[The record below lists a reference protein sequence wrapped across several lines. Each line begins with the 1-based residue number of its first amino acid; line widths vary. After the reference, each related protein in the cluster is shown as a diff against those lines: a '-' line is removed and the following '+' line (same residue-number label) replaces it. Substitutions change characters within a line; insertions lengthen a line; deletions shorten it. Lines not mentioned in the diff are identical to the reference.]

1 MTLDFLNILVN
12 VASCIALLLS
22 VVFLLFVRYEYNKDA
37 QGFTLAR
44 RLMACVISLGVITD
58 TMAIVYLLQGSP
70 IVMLTSFVFAA
81 TIFIQLLAGCYVGLI
96 LFRSPQATVKN
107 LLLFVTPAV
116 LITAMHIC
124 GVVAFKIDNPEI
136 SHYYVAFLDTK
147 FAVITTWFLYITSVT
162 ILTGLGV
169 SLIKCAKRYINVI
182 NAYYSGKDNID
193 AKKLVFIYHSYFF
206 FFVSGCLNLLMRSAL
221 FNAVVVC
228 VVSAYF
234 VFFTIKF
241 LNARPLFAAIA
252 PAYDYEQGVMRAE
265 DIDKKEETSANE
277 VQTSSALFKSRP
289 KVEELVSFWENLTPP
304 PYLGENMT
312 LAKVASQIGVSQR
325 LLSDY
330 LNNTLN
336 LNFNAWI
343 NTLRIGEVKKI
354 LLNEKPASLLDVAVR
369 TGFTDQSAMSK
380 VFKKITG
387 ELPSEFQSRIVKL
400 P

>member
-1 MTLDFLNILVN
+1 MTLDLLNILVN

-37 QGFTLAR
+37 HGFSKAR
-44 RLMACVISLGVITD
+44 RLMACVIFLGVITD

-81 TIFIQLLAGCYVGLI
+81 TIFIQLLAGGYVGLL
-96 LFRSPQATVKN
+96 LFRSLQATLKN
-107 LLLFVTPAV
+107 LLLMVTPAV

-124 GVVAFKIDNPEI
+124 GVVAFKIDNPDV
-136 SHYYVAFLDTK
+136 SHYYVAFLDTR
-147 FAVITTWFLYITSVT
+147 FAVITAWFLHITS
-162 ILTGLGV
+162 ILTLTVLGI
-169 SLIKCAKRYINVI
+169 SLIK
-182 NAYYSGKDNID
+182 D

-221 FNAVVVC
+221 FNAAVVC

-234 VFFTIKF
+234 VFFTIKL
-241 LNARPLFAAIA
+241 LNARPLFVAIA
-252 PAYDYEQGVMRAE
+252 PAYDYEQGALSAD
-265 DIDKKEETSANE
+265 DIDKKEENSANE
-277 VQTSSALFKSRP
+277 VQTSQALFKSRP
-289 KVEELVSFWENLTPP
+289 KVEELVSFWVNLSPA
-304 PYLGENMT
+304 PYLGENLT
-312 LAKVASQIGVSQR
+312 LAKVSSQIGVSQR

-354 LLNEKPASLLDVAVR
+354 LVNEKQASLLDVAVR
-369 TGFTDQSAMSK
+369 TGFADQSAMSK

-387 ELPSEFQSRIVKL
+387 ESPSEFQARNGE
-400 P
+400 

>member
-1 MTLDFLNILVN
+1 MTLDLLNILVN

-37 QGFTLAR
+37 RGFSQAR
-44 RLMACVISLGVITD
+44 HLMACVIFLGVIAD

-81 TIFIQLLAGCYVGLI
+81 TIFIQLLAGGYVGLL
-96 LFRSPQATVKN
+96 LFRSPQATLKN
-107 LLLFVTPAV
+107 LILMVLPAV

-124 GVVAFKIDNPEI
+124 GVVAFKIDNPDV
-136 SHYYVAFLDTK
+136 SHYYVAFLDTR
-147 FAVITTWFLYITSVT
+147 FAVITTWFLHITSIMT
-162 ILTGLGV
+162 LTVLGIY
-169 SLIKCAKRYINVI
+169 LIKCVRRYINVI

-221 FNAVVVC
+221 FNAAVVC

-234 VFFTIKF
+234 VFFTIKL
-241 LNARPLFAAIA
+241 LNARPLFVAIA
-252 PAYDYEQGVMRAE
+252 PAYDYEQGVLSAE
-265 DIDKKEETSANE
+265 EIDKKEENSANE
-277 VQTSSALFKSRP
+277 VQTPQALFTSRP
-289 KVEELVSFWENLTPP
+289 KVEELVSFWVNLSPA
-304 PYLGENMT
+304 PYLGENLT
-312 LAKVASQIGVSQR
+312 LAKVSSQIGVSQR

-354 LLNEKPASLLDVAVR
+354 LVNEKQASLLDVAVR
-369 TGFTDQSAMSK
+369 TGFADQSAMSK

-387 ELPSEFQSRIVKL
+387 ESPTEFQVRNGE
-400 P
+400 

>member
-44 RLMACVISLGVITD
+44 RLMACVMFLGVMAD
-58 TMAIVYLLQGSP
+58 TMAVVYLLQGSP

-81 TIFIQLLAGCYVGLI
+81 TIFTQLLAGCYVGLI
-96 LFRSPQATVKN
+96 LFRSPQATLKN
-107 LLLFVTPAV
+107 LLFMVTPAV
-116 LITAMHIC
+116 LIIAMHIC

-147 FAVITTWFLYITSVT
+147 FAVITTWFLHITS
-162 ILTGLGV
+162 ILTLTVLGI
-169 SLIKCAKRYINVI
+169 SLIKCVRRYINVI

-193 AKKLVFIYHSYFF
+193 AKKLAFIYHSYFF

-221 FNAVVVC
+221 FNAAVVC

-277 VQTSSALFKSRP
+277 VQTSSSLFRSRP
-289 KVEELVSFWENLTPP
+289 KVEELVSFWVNLTPP
-304 PYLGENMT
+304 PYLGENLT

-369 TGFTDQSAMSK
+369 TGFADQSAMSK

-387 ELPSEFQSRIVKL
+387 ESPTEFQVRNGE
-400 P
+400 